1 MTDEFDLPT
10 DPEMIVDEHREM
22 LVRVLRHSSDPYARA
37 CAWTLLDA
45 GSDAPTL
52 EQVESEIQAFKEA
65 G

>member
-10 DPEMIVDEHREM
+10 DPETIVDEHREM

-45 GSDAPTL
+45 GSDAPKL
-52 EQVESEIQAFKEA
+52 EQIESEIQTFKEA

>member
-10 DPEMIVDEHREM
+10 DPETIVREHHDM

-52 EQVESEIQAFKEA
+52 EQVEREIQQFKEA